1 MLAEVPLGE
10 GENRQVLKLSASA
23 MVRIERANDAGID
36 KALAGLQPDTDGFSV
51 GRFVGLFAELLN
63 AGKGASEEE
72 ALDLIDAVGFAPAVA
87 AFEEA
92 CEAAFPQEAPGK
104 PTPQGKRKPARK

>member
-1 MLAEVPLGE
+1 MA
-10 GENRQVLKLSASA
+10 
-23 MVRIERANDAGID
+23 
-36 KALAGLQPDTDGFSV
+36 
-51 GRFVGLFAELLN
+51 RFIGLFTEFLN

-87 AFEEA
+87 AFEKA
-92 CEAAFPQEAPGK
+92 CEVAFPQEAPGK